1 MWLVLSMRAAVGWCH
16 LYHGGDM
23 VCHGHI
29 VGVTE
34 SLVHVAVGVLGLHVG
49 GDSEGDGGGGR
60 RCY

>member
-1 MWLVLSMRAAVGWCH
+1 MLNNRNN
-16 LYHGGDM
+16 HGGDM

-34 SLVHVAVGVLGLHVG
+34 SLVHVAVGVLGLHVS